1 MIKIFFTEKFNDV
14 VTVLR
19 VMSVSI
25 LFIALNNVYG
35 TNYMLIKGFE
45 KQLRQITT
53 ICSIIGFFIAL
64 PLIYYFSYLGAAI
77 VITMT
82 RGMLGV
88 VIMVYSRIQIKNSNN
103 C

>member
-53 ICSIIGFFIAL
+53 ISSIIGFFIAL
-64 PLIYYFSYLGAAI
+64 PLIYYFSYLDTAI

-82 RGMLGV
+82 RVCLESL
-88 VIMVYSRIQIKNSNN
+88 SRFIQRFK
-103 C
+103 